1 MHGKLAAQRVIELM
15 ITDNKIK
22 MNGKQSCYFM
32 NHFFTSCSEGEFA
45 MLDTKYKEVE
55 DLAKTCRDNRS
66 QVD

>member
-1 MHGKLAAQRVIELM
+1 M